1 MGLFNKSKRKKK
13 PEEILGEYSTG
24 RDEQG
29 ARHKVQHEAL
39 TCCEQLIE
47 LTRELEEAKKE
58 YRMVT
63 DYLGD
68 IQILEDLPEDAMD
81 RIRDS
86 AQNIQTLNQTRE
98 SMGNKERKISE
109 AQFAMMEQMEDE
121 LPNDIRRM
129 QTNES
134 YQSMIRRDMDNLEG
148 EKSEWGFYLEA
159 IQREQKLLKI
169 GLFILIPV
177 FIAGIGVLWY
187 FQYVRYRNVMMY
199 TMMFIFVVALLSF
212 GCFLRIQYNRR
223 ERVRANASINRA
235 ITLSNQMKAKYVNVT
250 NAVEYASEKFHVRN
264 SMELAYLWEQYLE
277 EAKER
282 ETVMKTDEDLEYF
295 SKKLVRDLRQYKL
308 YDAAIWVHQVSAIL
322 DKREMVEVKHY
333 MLVRRQKL
341 RGRMEQQ
348 IEGIQGA
355 KRRMLELVRNDQEHK
370 QEILEV
376 LRSVDRMCGVS

>member
-1 MGLFNKSKRKKK
+1 MGLFNNLKRKKK
-13 PEEILGEYSTG
+13 PEEIPEEYRAG

-29 ARHKVQHEAL
+29 ALHKAQHEAL

-63 DYLGD
+63 DYLND
-68 IQILEDLPEDAMD
+68 IQILEDLPEDAMEG
-81 RIRDS
+81 IRDS
-86 AQNIQTLNQTRE
+86 AQNIQTLNQARE

-109 AQFAMMEQMEDE
+109 AQYAMMEQMEDE
-121 LPNDIRRM
+121 LPDDIRRM

-177 FIAGIGVLWY
+177 FLAGIGVLWY